1 MIAPSAKKRHPVLA
15 QVDILDV
22 ARKLGLRV
30 SGNTTA
36 CFNSKGHRGGKDTR
50 PSLWLNRK
58 RQRYCCMACDTRG
71 DAIDLVRNV
80 LDCNFKDAVEFL
92 QHLPA
97 RPPQSPEKD
106 SSDWLEDIRFAADV
120 SVPPEVIEVYR
131 ALVAWLP
138 APQPRSPAGWYL
150 QGRGIAP
157 GLAESMGVR
166 EIVDRF
172 RLKEQLLTTFGT
184 DVVKKAGLLSVR
196 GNLLFA
202 HHPLLFIYYD
212 GDAPVYIQARTL
224 DPTDPRKELKPA
236 GRPCPV
242 PYYANTLRAGFG
254 EVWIC
259 EGCIDTLSALQLGH
273 AAVGVP
279 GARAFHPAWVKLF
292 RGIADVRIMFDNDE
306 AGQEAARRVHR
317 RFRREGIAA
326 RIFTPPAGKD
336 INDYLVSSMKGNR
349 YG

>member
-1 MIAPSAKKRHPVLA
+1 MIAPSVRKHHPVLA

-30 SGNTTA
+30 SGNTAA
-36 CFNSKGHRGGKDTR
+36 CFNSKGHHGGKDSH
-50 PSLWLNRK
+50 PSLWFNLK

-71 DAIDLVRNV
+71 DAIDLVMNV
-80 LDCNFKDAVEFL
+80 RGCHFNDAVDFL
-92 QHLPA
+92 QHLPPK
-97 RPPQSPEKD
+97 PPQSLEEN
-106 SSDWLEDIRFAADV
+106 SSDWMEDILHPADV
-120 SVPPEVIEVYR
+120 STPPEVIEVYR
-131 ALVAWLP
+131 AIAACLP

-150 QGRGIAP
+150 QNRGINP
-157 GLAESMGVR
+157 GLAELMGVR

-172 RLKEQLLTTFGT
+172 KLKEQLLATFGA
-184 DVVKKAGLLSVR
+184 DVLKKAGILSVN

-224 DPTDPRKELKPA
+224 DPANSQKELKPV

-242 PYYANTLRAGFG
+242 PYNVNTLRAGFG

-259 EGCIDTLSALQLGH
+259 EGCIDALSALQLGH

-279 GARAFHPAWVKLF
+279 GVRAFHPAWVKLF
-292 RGIADVRIMFDNDE
+292 RGIADVRIMFDNDA
-306 AGQEAARRVHR
+306 AGQEAAQTLHR

-326 RIFTPPAGKD
+326 RIFTPPVGKD
-336 INDYLVSSMKGNR
+336 VNDFLVSSMKGDHHE
-349 YG
+349 